1 MTTNYL
7 DISHQSIV
15 SYVDFIALG
24 TFIKWRVNGKLWLP
38 SFFVEHSFDKHGMY
52 CESKILC
59 QTILF
64 LYDSLDHTNSF
75 THLHKWSQWPPFPL
89 LQVSCFKWNNEAW
102 KSETWT
108 LQRSS
113 DPNTF
118 ISFTVM
124 RTWQKVVA
132 SWNVAFFRIE
142 YIYILMWLNL
152 LGFYLCWLIVGCH
165 CLTSHLPGA
174 KYISFQQVVP
184 NPDSD
189 DFREMDHLADCCI
202 SCKTQPVSTIFC
214 WLTLIKPRI
223 ICIHCQFAEPQI
235 KLKSSKWALRCKSST
250 RLSMHAEGER

>member
-142 YIYILMWLNL
+142 YIYIYTHVTQSAWFLSL
-152 LGFYLCWLIVGCH
+152 LIDCWLSLSDISSSWGQVHFLPAGCSEPGQWWFQGNGPPGRLLH
-165 CLTSHLPGA
+165 FVQDSTRFDHFLLT
-174 KYISFQQVVP
+174 
-184 NPDSD
+184 DSD
-189 DFREMDHLADCCI
+189 KAPNYLHSL
-202 SCKTQPVSTIFC
+202 S
-214 WLTLIKPRI
+214 
-223 ICIHCQFAEPQI
+223 ICRA
-235 KLKSSKWALRCKSST
+235 T
-250 RLSMHAEGER
+250 N